1 MLVGDKKGMRVPS
14 ETRLGESYP
23 LRSEQKSSSQQQRP
37 VTNNKSTLG
46 RADPASAERGT
57 VPPGRQQGSRRHAKH
72 SSRSKS
78 LVFAAQAPVKQQAVY
93 LGYEVNA
100 FLQGEAT
107 GSTELV
113 LPAVVLVALLF
124 GEPAGRRELG
134 PSGLKLEGL
143 PRSLVLLCSHKKCE
157 PPGSP
162 CSCSFCS
169 ACLFNCLCSN
179 GSSTRTLRV
188 HHCLETLIRPPFR
201 GPERLHH
208 PSLPTFQLLVKV

>member
-23 LRSEQKSSSQQQRP
+23 LRSEQKSPSQQQRP

-57 VPPGRQQGSRRHAKH
+57 VPPGRQQGSRRHAKR

-93 LGYEVNA
+93 LGYEANA

-107 GSTELV
+107 GSTDRRRSWSSRRWFWWHSSLGNQLGGGKRV
-113 LPAVVLVALLF
+113 RVV
-124 GEPAGRRELG
+124 
-134 PSGLKLEGL
+134 
-143 PRSLVLLCSHKKCE
+143 
-157 PPGSP
+157 
-162 CSCSFCS
+162 
-169 ACLFNCLCSN
+169 
-179 GSSTRTLRV
+179 
-188 HHCLETLIRPPFR
+188 
-201 GPERLHH
+201 
-208 PSLPTFQLLVKV
+208 